1 MKMTIER
8 GKLSPEERTRL
19 DELEALAKQHEL
31 EPEPELEL
39 PEVVKKELA
48 DSRDAIVKAN
58 AETATLRQELSAR
71 DEVIAR
77 EAFIKAESGTLPS
90 LPGTADEK
98 GNVLFTLSKSL
109 KKEDYD
115 KVITLLKA
123 GDAALAI
130 QVAASAEVGTTVALT
145 GATAMDQITELAKQ
159 KVQKGEAKSIALAID
174 LVTREHPD
182 LASAH
187 LKETRGTVAE

>member
-19 DELEALAKQHEL
+19 DELEALAKQHEP
-31 EPEPELEL
+31 EPEPEPEL